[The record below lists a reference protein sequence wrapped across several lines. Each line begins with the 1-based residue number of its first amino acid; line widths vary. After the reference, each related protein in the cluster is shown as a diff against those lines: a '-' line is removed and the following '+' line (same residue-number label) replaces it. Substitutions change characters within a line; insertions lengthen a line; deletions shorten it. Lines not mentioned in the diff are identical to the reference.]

1 MISAFGTFEKA
12 VPTSLHTVAFG
23 SEVFPLRQLDLWRK
37 ALPHAKFTNLYGP
50 TEATGMTCFYHVD
63 RAFGE
68 GESVPIGRPFPNREV
83 ILLDDED
90 QVPPPGGLGE
100 ICVRGTS
107 VTLGYYRAPDKTAAS
122 FVQNPLNDAY
132 PETIYRTG
140 DLGRYNERGELLFV
154 SRKDYQ
160 IKHMGHRIE
169 LGEIEADVQLIDGV
183 RLACCV
189 YDKESERIVL
199 YYVGEIAPAD
209 LLADLR
215 GRLPRYMLPNAVE
228 PLDALPLTANAK
240 IDRVSLMTYTERK
253 RKESRNG

>member
-1 MISAFGTFEKA
+1 MRSW
-12 VPTSLHTVAFG
+12 TSLAKG
-23 SEVFPLRQLDLWRK
+23 L
-37 ALPHAKFTNLYGP
+37 AL
-50 TEATGMTCFYHVD
+50 
-63 RAFGE
+63 
-68 GESVPIGRPFPNREV
+68 
-83 ILLDDED
+83 
-90 QVPPPGGLGE
+90 
-100 ICVRGTS
+100 GTPS
-107 VTLGYYRAPDKTAAS
+107 LAAS
-122 FVQNPLNDAY
+122 FVQNPLHADY

-169 LGEIEADVQLIDGV
+169 LGEIEADVQLVDGV

-209 LLADLR
+209 LLVELR
-215 GRLPRYMLPNAVE
+215 ARLPRYMLPNAVE